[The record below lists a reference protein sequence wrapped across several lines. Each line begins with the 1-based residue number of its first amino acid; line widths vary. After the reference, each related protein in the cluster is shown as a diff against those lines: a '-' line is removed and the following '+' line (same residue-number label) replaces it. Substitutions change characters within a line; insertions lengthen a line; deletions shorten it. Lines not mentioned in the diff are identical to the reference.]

1 MILESTIL
9 VLECQGKIR
18 RCVQFEITCG
28 RGVPCGRPRAGRHK
42 TCPYVWSVKK
52 RAKGDPL
59 PDFPAI
65 FYNDEIGKEAPEARA
80 GSLAPFFRARSRSG
94 PKILTDNSVC
104 KPELRKQFLPKQS
117 LGRRSEKISC
127 GIYPENPNF

>member
-1 MILESTIL
+1 VVGASL
-9 VLECQGKIR
+9 VDAQE
-18 RCVQFEITCG
+18 
-28 RGVPCGRPRAGRHK
+28 RAGTRPAPTFGQSRRERK
-42 TCPYVWSVKK
+42 ATP
-52 RAKGDPL
+52 
-59 PDFPAI
+59 FPI
-65 FYNDEIGKEAPEARA
+65 FRQFFYNDEIGKEAPEARA

-117 LGRRSEKISC
+117 LGRRSEQISC